1 MIVRKPYN
9 FRAIAGAYVLT
20 GVVIAL
26 LIHFIVLSSPRYNWI
41 FPVNNGSAVQ
51 TTINPAPGAK

>member
-1 MIVRKPYN
+1 MLSKPYN
-9 FRAIAGAYVLT
+9 FRATLAAYILT

-26 LIHFIVLSSPRYNWI
+26 VIHTIVLSSPKYNWI
-41 FPVNNGSAVQ
+41 FPTNGAAV